1 MTRECKKRS
10 VRSSYKGGFSV
21 PNVYLEKRSLKN
33 NPGPAAPVLHQN
45 LKNVI

>member
-21 PNVYLEKRSLKN
+21 PNVYLEKRILRN
-33 NPGPAAPVLHQN
+33 NTEPSAPVLHQN